1 MPLPKLSPAPKPT
14 KTPNLKC
21 RAAGLK
27 AGLLRLTA
35 RPTIPSPLPAPG
47 SAESVAAY
55 EAARS
60 EFDRLTSLSEAE
72 YAALRI
78 GDSFTLWTTSGVEA
92 AQRGDFSR
100 FTMREMGAVHSK
112 TPAELADLLVITARR
127 DLQFAEAQR
136 QTGLRTLYALAYPN
150 GEDEAPEPDPQGDYA
165 HVIIAEHRAAYAVF
179 RPLFDAYSDAEGR
192 AAYDAAD
199 QALKGPDDVH
209 AEAYGNLIDT
219 RPGTLAGL
227 VALAGYLPEA
237 VRSNN
242 EDDPD
247 NDAARALRSMC
258 NGVLKLAESG
268 QIIAALKVGPD
279 ERDGQQAP
287 EPSSALAAMVTEW
300 VELFRL
306 YNNATEEDQTP
317 DGDVLFDRICSLQ
330 PKIYAFPVA
339 TTADL
344 CAKLP
349 VLRDEF
355 ADINVGPDPTN
366 PYLLRQAT
374 DAVLRD
380 LEALSRAT
388 PSKLVLSSEAIVP
401 RGLDF
406 KAMSLREL
414 ASIHDVAVLIKDVA
428 HAVSCQPRC
437 ASHQPYPASAHNA
450 VGEFVLS
457 IAEALVGL
465 ESDALDEMRSGVPTD
480 RLDCEWRLQV
490 LAEATVANGDPDQI
504 TSFAHELLATVET

>member
-1 MPLPKLSPAPKPT
+1 MPSPKLSPAPKRT
-14 KTPNLKC
+14 KSPSLKR
-21 RAAGLK
+21 RAETLK

-47 SAESVAAY
+47 SPEAVAAY
-55 EAARS
+55 EAART
-60 EFDRLTSLSEAE
+60 EFDRLTALSEAE
-72 YAALRI
+72 YAALHI

-100 FTMREMGAVHSK
+100 FTMREMGAVRSK

-150 GEDEAPEPDPQGDYA
+150 GEDETPNLDPEGDYA
-165 HVIIAEHRAAYAVF
+165 HVIIAEHRAAYVAF
-179 RPLFDAYSDAEGR
+179 KPLNDAWNNAKGREAFDAAER
-192 AAYDAAD
+192 A
-199 QALKGPDDVH
+199 LEEPHRVH

-219 RPGTLAGL
+219 QPSTLAGL
-227 VALAGYLPEA
+227 VALAGYVPET
-237 VRSNN
+237 VRVNN
-242 EDDPD
+242 EDDAD
-247 NDAARALRSMC
+247 SDAARALRGIC
-258 NGVLKLAESG
+258 NSVLKLAESG
-268 QIIAALKVGPD
+268 QITIAPKADPD
-279 ERDGQQAP
+279 DRDGRPAP
-287 EPSSALAAMVTEW
+287 EPSPVLAAMVADWAET
-300 VELFRL
+300 FRR
-306 YNNATEEDQTP
+306 YNDVTEEDQTP
-317 DGDVLFDRICSLQ
+317 EGDALFGRICALQ

-355 ADINVGPDPTN
+355 ADINVGPDPTK

-380 LEALSRAT
+380 LEALSRAAL
-388 PSKLVLSSEAIVP
+388 SKLAPSSETIV
-401 RGLDF
+401 RRHLDL

-414 ASIHDVAVLIKDVA
+414 ASVHDVAVLIKDVA

-437 ASHQPYPASAHNA
+437 ASHQPYPASAHNV
-450 VGEFVLS
+450 VGEFVSS

-465 ESDALDEMRSGVPTD
+465 ESDALDEMRSRVPTD
-480 RLDCEWRLQV
+480 RLDCERRLQV
-490 LAEATVANGDPDQI
+490 LAEATVANGDSDQI

>member
-1 MPLPKLSPAPKPT
+1 MPSPKMLPAPKPT
-14 KTPNLKC
+14 KTPNLKS

-35 RPTIPSPLPAPG
+35 RPAIPSLLPAPG

-55 EAARS
+55 EAALS

-100 FTMREMGAVHSK
+100 FTMREMGAVRSK

-127 DLQFAEAQR
+127 ALQFAEAQR

-150 GEDEAPEPDPQGDYA
+150 GEDEAPDLDPEGDYA
-165 HVIIAEHRAAYAVF
+165 HLIIAEHRAAYAAF
-179 RPLFDAYSDAEGR
+179 KPLNDAWNNAKGREAFDAAER
-192 AAYDAAD
+192 A
-199 QALKGPDDVH
+199 LEEPHRVH

-219 RPGTLAGL
+219 QPSTLAGL
-227 VALAGYLPEA
+227 VALAGYVPET
-237 VRSNN
+237 VRVNN
-242 EDDPD
+242 EDDAD
-247 NDAARALRSMC
+247 SDAARALRGIC
-258 NGVLKLAESG
+258 NSVLKLAESG
-268 QIIAALKVGPD
+268 QITIAPKADPD
-279 ERDGQQAP
+279 DRGGRPAP
-287 EPSSALAAMVTEW
+287 EPSPVLAAMVADWAET
-300 VELFRL
+300 FRR
-306 YNNATEEDQTP
+306 YNDVTEEDQTP
-317 DGDVLFDRICSLQ
+317 EGDALFGRICTLQ

-355 ADINVGPDPTN
+355 ADINVGPDPTK

-380 LEALSRAT
+380 LEALSRAA
-388 PSKLVLSSEAIVP
+388 PSSEAIV
-401 RGLDF
+401 RRDLDL

-414 ASIHDVAVLIKDVA
+414 ASVHDVAVLIKDVA

-437 ASHQPYPASAHNA
+437 ASHQPYPASAHNV
-450 VGEFVLS
+450 VGEFVSS

-465 ESDALDEMRSGVPTD
+465 ESDALDEMRSRVPTD
-480 RLDCEWRLQV
+480 RLDCERRLQF
-490 LAEATVANGDPDQI
+490 LAEATVANGDSDQI

>member
-1 MPLPKLSPAPKPT
+1 MPSPKLSPTPKPT
-14 KTPNLKC
+14 KTPNLKS

-60 EFDRLTSLSEAE
+60 EFDRLTSISEAE

-100 FTMREMGAVHSK
+100 FTMREMGAVRSK
-112 TPAELADLLVITARR
+112 TPAELADLLVITVRR

-150 GEDEAPEPDPQGDYA
+150 GEDEAPDLDPEGDYA
-165 HVIIAEHRAAYAVF
+165 HVIIAEHRAAYAAF
-179 RPLFDAYSDAEGR
+179 KPLNDAWNNAKGREAFDAAER
-192 AAYDAAD
+192 A
-199 QALKGPDDVH
+199 LEEPHRVH

-219 RPGTLAGL
+219 QPSTLAGL
-227 VALAGYLPEA
+227 VALAGYVPET
-237 VRSNN
+237 VRVNN
-242 EDDPD
+242 EDDAD
-247 NDAARALRSMC
+247 SDAARALRGIC
-258 NGVLKLAESG
+258 NSVLKLAESG
-268 QIIAALKVGPD
+268 QITIAPKFGL
-279 ERDGQQAP
+279 DGQDRRP
-287 EPSSALAAMVTEW
+287 EPSPVLAAMVAEW
-300 VELFRL
+300 DETFRR
-306 YNNATEEDQTP
+306 YNDVTEEDQTP
-317 DGDVLFDRICSLQ
+317 EGDTLFGRICTLQ

-355 ADINVGPDPTN
+355 ADINVGPDPTK

-380 LEALSRAT
+380 LEALSRAAL
-388 PSKLVLSSEAIVP
+388 SKLAPSSEAIV
-401 RGLDF
+401 RRDLDL

-414 ASIHDVAVLIKDVA
+414 ASVHDVAVLIKDVA

-437 ASHQPYPASAHNA
+437 ASHQPYPASAHNV

-465 ESDALDEMRSGVPTD
+465 ESDALDEMRSRVPTD
-480 RLDCEWRLQV
+480 RLDRERRLQV
-490 LAEATVANGDPDQI
+490 LAEATVANGDSDQI
-504 TSFAHELLATVET
+504 TSFAQELLATVET